1 MGALSGRPSFSPT
14 SDEVRMKAIWFDQ
27 HGAIDVLRYG
37 EFAEPPLEP
46 GQVRVRVRACSLN
59 YHDVFTRR
67 GMPGIK
73 VPLPM
78 ILGCDCAG
86 EVLELGPGVSGWKP
100 GDRVLVDP
108 VERRAQRGR
117 FPRFIGDNALGAY
130 AESVVVGA
138 GQLLPLPE
146 AVSFEDA
153 SCLPVAYGTS
163 HRMLRT
169 RGGLRAG
176 ETILILG
183 ASGGVGTSCLL
194 IAKRIGAYVI
204 AAAGSDEKC
213 RRLTELGADETI
225 DYNQV
230 DFARYCREKTGGLLA
245 GGGYDVVV
253 NFTGGDTWARSLR
266 CVKAG
271 GRLLTCG
278 ATAGFDPP
286 TDLRYIWSG
295 ELDVRGSN
303 GWRREDL
310 AALLDMVASGGLRP
324 VIDRVVPLEEGIEAH
339 RAMEERTFFGKIV
352 IAPQ

>member
-1 MGALSGRPSFSPT
+1 
-14 SDEVRMKAIWFDQ
+14 MKAIWFDQ
-27 HGAIDVLRYG
+27 HGGVDVLRYG
-37 EFAEPPLEP
+37 DFAEPPLER

-86 EVLELGPGVSGWKP
+86 EVMELGPGVTGWNA

-108 VERRAQRGR
+108 VERLGNGR
-117 FPRFIGDNALGAY
+117 IRFIGDNALGAY
-130 AESVVVGA
+130 AESVVLGA
-138 GQLLPLPE
+138 GQLLPLPAE
-146 AVSFEDA
+146 VSFEDA

-169 RGGLRAG
+169 RGELQPG

-194 IAKRIGAYVI
+194 LAKRIGAHVI
-204 AAAGSDEKC
+204 AAAGSEEKC
-213 RRLTELGADETI
+213 ARLRELGADETI
-225 DYNQV
+225 DYNAV
-230 DFARYCREKTGGLLA
+230 DFAQYCRDKTGGLMA

-266 CVKAG
+266 CAKRG
-271 GRLLTCG
+271 GRVLTCG

-295 ELDVRGSN
+295 ELDIRGSN

-310 AALLDMVASGGLRP
+310 AALLELVATGGLIP
-324 VIDRVVPLEEGIEAH
+324 VIDRVVPLAEGIEAH
-339 RAMEERTFFGKIV
+339 RSMEERSFFGKIV
-352 IAPQ
+352 IAP

>member
-1 MGALSGRPSFSPT
+1 
-14 SDEVRMKAIWFDQ
+14 VKAIWFSE
-27 HGAIDVLRYG
+27 HGGVDVLRFG
-37 EFAEPPLEP
+37 DFVEPALER

-78 ILGCDCAG
+78 IPGCDCAG
-86 EVLELGPGVSGWKP
+86 EVMELGAGVSGWKA

-108 VERRAQRGR
+108 VERLDQGR
-117 FPRFIGDNALGAY
+117 FRFIGDNALGAY

-138 GQLLPLPE
+138 SQLLALPE
-146 AVSFEDA
+146 VVSFEDA

-169 RGGLRAG
+169 RGDLRAG

-225 DYNQV
+225 DYRQV
-230 DFARYCREKTGGLLA
+230 DFARYCREQTGGLLA

-253 NFTGGDTWARSLR
+253 NFTGGETWAPSLR
-266 CVKAG
+266 CVKRG

-286 TDLRYIWSG
+286 TDLRYIWTG

-310 AALLDMVASGGLRP
+310 QALLEMVASRGLLP
-324 VIDRVVPLEEGIEAH
+324 VIDRVVPLQEGIEAH
-339 RAMEERTFFGKIV
+339 RAMEDRSFFGKIV
-352 IAPQ
+352 IAP

>member
-1 MGALSGRPSFSPT
+1 
-14 SDEVRMKAIWFDQ
+14 MKAIWFDQ
-27 HGAIDVLRYG
+27 HGAASVLRYG
-37 EFAEPPLEP
+37 DFREPPLER
-46 GQVRVRVRACSLN
+46 GQARVRVRACSLN

-86 EVLELGPGVSGWKP
+86 EVLEVAPDVSGWSP

-108 VERRAQRGR
+108 VERLANGR
-117 FPRFIGDNALGAY
+117 FRFIGDNELGAY

-138 GQLLPLPE
+138 GQLLLLPE
-146 AVSFEDA
+146 RVSFEDA

-169 RGGLRAG
+169 RGLLQAG
-176 ETILILG
+176 ETILVLG
-183 ASGGVGTSCLL
+183 ASGGVGTSCVLL
-194 IAKRIGAYVI
+194 AKKIGARVI
-204 AAAGSDEKC
+204 AAAGSEEKC
-213 RRLTELGADETI
+213 ARLRELGADETI
-225 DYNQV
+225 DYNAV
-230 DFARYCREKTGGLLA
+230 DFAQYCRERTGGLLA

-266 CVKAG
+266 CVKRG

-286 TDLRYIWSG
+286 TDIRYIWTG
-295 ELDVRGSN
+295 EIDVRGSN

-310 AALLDMVASGGLRP
+310 AALLDMVATGGLDP
-324 VIDRVVPLEEGIEAH
+324 VIDRVVPLTEGIEAH
-339 RAMEERTFFGKIV
+339 RSMEERSFFGKIV
-352 IAPQ
+352 IAP